1 MSKVT
6 LYVILSIVAVAGA
19 AGGYHYFTRTE
30 VIEVPVKTEPPAQ
43 PSPQPDKPKPDHGD
57 FKKRFEPT
65 PPAPN
70 GGRNN

>member
-1 MSKVT
+1 MNKVA
-6 LYVILSIVAVAGA
+6 LYVILSILAVAGA
-19 AGGYHYFTRTE
+19 AGGYAYFTRAGG
-30 VIEVPVKTEPPAQ
+30 VAVPGQAQPPAHNN
-43 PSPQPDKPKPDHGD
+43 PQPDKPKPDHGD